1 MKVFGLLIFG
11 IISAAMIGAINECFN
26 TDDPNGRLCFAYP
39 DSKFKQEWGDCIFG
53 ELTPEEEILSDRI
66 VRAWT
71 NFAIHGF
78 VQIRHMATD
87 SSTNFQTYI

>member
-71 NFAIHGF
+71 NFAING
-78 VQIRHMATD
+78 
-87 SSTNFQTYI
+87 